1 MQTAKFGT
9 NGNAS
14 TPTNNF
20 EDNKYPNNNSI
31 INSTRNF
38 DIHGQNVESN
48 YGNPDVGV
56 QHAEVVIGQ
65 ITVGQQESELKEI

>member
-48 YGNPDVGV
+48 YGNSDVGYNM
-56 QHAEVVIGQ
+56 
-65 ITVGQQESELKEI
+65 LKSLLVRLQLANKSLN